1 MAIKKKS
8 GLGKGLDA
16 IFAEN
21 GTEESNRSAE
31 ELKLSDL
38 EPNRGQPR
46 KDFDDETLAEL
57 ADSISQ
63 HGILQ
68 PLLVRPIFGGGY
80 QIVAG
85 ERRWRAARMAGL
97 TTVPAIIRELDDEQ
111 VMEIALIENLQR
123 EDLSPLEEAMGYQS
137 LMDSYDMTQEEV
149 AKIVGKSR
157 SAVAN
162 VLRLLKLPEEVQSLI
177 RSGQV
182 SAGHGRALLSFPDD
196 TEKIAVAKRVIDE
209 DLSVREV
216 ERLAQ
221 KANEVPKKK
230 DVKPRGIPYFNEVE
244 LSLHDY
250 LGRKVRVNGD
260 EKKGTLQIE
269 FYGQEDLSELIRKLN
284 LNQ

>member
-162 VLRLLKLPEEVQSLI
+162 VLRLLKLPKEVQSLI

-196 TEKIAVAKRVIDE
+196 AEKIAVAKRVIEE

>member
-162 VLRLLKLPEEVQSLI
+162 VLRLLKLPEEVQALI
-177 RSGQV
+177 RGGQV

-196 TEKIAVAKRVIDE
+196 AEKIAVAKRVIEE

>member
-97 TTVPAIIRELDDEQ
+97 TMVPAIIRELDDEQ

-162 VLRLLKLPEEVQSLI
+162 VLRLLKLPEEVQALI

-196 TEKIAVAKRVIDE
+196 AEKIAVAKRVIEE

-269 FYGQEDLSELIRKLN
+269 FYGHEDLSELIRKLN

>member
-162 VLRLLKLPEEVQSLI
+162 VLRLLKLPEEVQALI

-196 TEKIAVAKRVIDE
+196 AEKIAVAKRGIEE

>member
-1 MAIKKKS
+1 M
-8 GLGKGLDA
+8 
-16 IFAEN
+16 
-21 GTEESNRSAE
+21 
-31 ELKLSDL
+31 
-38 EPNRGQPR
+38 
-46 KDFDDETLAEL
+46 
-57 ADSISQ
+57 
-63 HGILQ
+63 
-68 PLLVRPIFGGGY
+68 RPIFGGGY

-196 TEKIAVAKRVIDE
+196 AEKIAVAKRVIEE